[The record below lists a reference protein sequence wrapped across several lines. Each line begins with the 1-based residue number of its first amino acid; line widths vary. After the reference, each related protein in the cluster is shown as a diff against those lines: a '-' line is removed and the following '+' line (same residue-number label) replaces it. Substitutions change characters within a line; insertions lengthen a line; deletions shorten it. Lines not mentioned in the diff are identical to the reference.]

1 MRLNCFCAAPANLPQ
16 LDQDEAPRLP
26 RKKTGLKRQGT
37 GESASSRCS
46 TASNSSISKLPPC
59 KRDSDAKIE
68 AMMMPEP
75 TEGNR
80 PSRCLRMSH
89 PKTYSNIV
97 DSMKKTKG
105 CRDWRNFQVF
115 YNDEI
120 DMTISANDVAKKRA
134 DDYERR
140 LRELSSFGSNGR
152 DFAIVVILE
161 SKQHVRQLI
170 GHRSVNVTNLARQS
184 SILRQGITV
193 ISQPPFDIQVVMKRF
208 IFGDYNIDWRSIP
221 AVDED
226 SLFNRAT
233 LLYRRDLRCKASREY
248 YMEILNGF
256 RIKPRD
262 PSASISENNT
272 VLIDGEEVVD
282 MIG

>member
-59 KRDSDAKIE
+59 KRQSDPKIE

-75 TEGNR
+75 TGER

-115 YNDEI
+115 YNDEV
-120 DMTISANDVAKKRA
+120 DMSISAVDVAKKRA

-140 LRELSSFGSNGR
+140 LRELSSFGSS
-152 DFAIVVILE
+152 E
-161 SKQHVRQLI
+161 P
-170 GHRSVNVTNLARQS
+170 RQS
-184 SILRQGITV
+184 
-193 ISQPPFDIQVVMKRF
+193 
-208 IFGDYNIDWRSIP
+208 FG
-221 AVDED
+221 
-226 SLFNRAT
+226 
-233 LLYRRDLRCKASREY
+233 
-248 YMEILNGF
+248 
-256 RIKPRD
+256 
-262 PSASISENNT
+262 
-272 VLIDGEEVVD
+272 VD